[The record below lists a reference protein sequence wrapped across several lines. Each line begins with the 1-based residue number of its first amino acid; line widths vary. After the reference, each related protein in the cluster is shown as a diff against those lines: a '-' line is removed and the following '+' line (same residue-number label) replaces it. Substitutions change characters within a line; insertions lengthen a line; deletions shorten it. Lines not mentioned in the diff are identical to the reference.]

1 MKKLA
6 LAAAAVSIL
15 FTGAASAADPPTTY
29 TKAPPPQ
36 ILSWAGFY
44 AGINAGGNWG
54 TSSESLDVT
63 SRGGFF
69 GPPCFPPANV
79 CGVNVVDVR
88 NAGLQKL
95 NTSGFTGGGQVGYN
109 WQTGATVFGVE
120 ADLNYFRG
128 AGNGSR
134 TVGLGLVLG
143 VPETV
148 TVGESMSTDWL
159 FTLRPRIGWAINNN
173 WLLYATGG
181 LAVTNLK
188 AGWTFRETV
197 FGNVAAGSASGTKAG
212 WTVGA
217 GVETKFSGG
226 WGLGL
231 EYLYVRFDNISGT
244 VPVVLPAGGG
254 PVAQNFTENA
264 DLQSNIVRAKLN
276 YHF

>member
-15 FTGAASAADPPTTY
+15 FTDAASAADLPATY
-29 TKAPPPQ
+29 TKAPPP
-36 ILSWAGFY
+36 ILTWAGFY

-63 SRGGFF
+63 SRGAFF
-69 GPPCFPPANV
+69 GPSCFPPV
-79 CGVNVVDVR
+79 SGCGVNVVDVR

-95 NTSGFTGGGQVGYN
+95 NTSGFTGGSQVGYN

-120 ADLNYFRG
+120 ADFNYFRS

-134 TVGLGLVLG
+134 TVGLVLG
-143 VPETV
+143 VPGTV

-181 LAVTNLK
+181 LAVTNLR
-188 AGWTFRETV
+188 AGWTFLETT

-217 GVETKFSGG
+217 GVETKLSGG

-244 VPVVLPAGGG
+244 VPVVLPVPEG
-254 PVAQNFTENA
+254 PAAQNFTENA
-264 DLQSNIVRAKLN
+264 DLQSNIVRVKLN
-276 YHF
+276 YPF